1 MAVMIKT
8 GKLLL
13 LFFLLLVNKAN
24 AQQLNNSIDSLIKRT
39 VKDLGEEKNDSI
51 RVRLM
56 GKLSY
61 SYQYVDFKKSFL
73 YADSALR
80 LAKKIDYKIGIAK
93 SYNFLGLTYAT
104 IGKLDLALI
113 NYLAALKENEKSGIE
128 AETAKNLNNIGE
140 TLIKIG
146 DDTTGIKYINRAYRV
161 NKKYNNKNSMAI
173 SLSLMSEV
181 YLYRADYKNALS
193 HLYEA
198 KKTSNHTVGAFD
210 DGYFYNKLGKI
221 YLKQGNLDSA
231 FYSFKKVLNIEDTE
245 PDQKINT
252 LFGLSEIAIAR
263 SDFNESEKLLE
274 QALEIAK
281 KSNARL
287 ELIRVY
293 KGLSDVAYQKNELKN
308 SISYL
313 NKSTS
318 LKDSLLG
325 FQTSGQILNSLNK
338 IINEQKDSENDQLRL
353 ESEIKQSELS
363 KQNTILIILVIGIT
377 ISITLAIIAMFS
389 FRSRNRAYTKLNIA
403 NEIIQKQNQNLEQSI
418 EKRTATIL
426 EKNKKLKDLAYF
438 NSHNVRKHLANILGL
453 IFLIKEEGNNK
464 EYLNLMESE
473 SKSLDE
479 TIKEINKMI
488 HQ

>member
-1 MAVMIKT
+1 MGKI

-13 LFFLLLVNKAN
+13 LLFLLLANKIY
-24 AQQLNNSIDSLIKRT
+24 AQQLNTSVDSLITGTINELNRKNKDT
-39 VKDLGEEKNDSI
+39 VK
-51 RVRLM
+51 VRLM

-61 SYQYVDFKKSFL
+61 LYQYVDFKKSFL
-73 YADSALR
+73 YADSALT
-80 LAKKIDYKIGIAK
+80 LAKKIDYKEGIAK
-93 SYNFLGLTYAT
+93 SYNFLGLTYST
-104 IGKLDLALI
+104 IGKLDLALV
-113 NYLAALKENEKSGIE
+113 NYLAALRENEKNGIE

-146 DDTTGIKYINRAYRV
+146 DDTTGIKYIQRAYRI

-173 SLSLMSEV
+173 SLSLMAEV
-181 YLYRADYKNALS
+181 YLYRKDYKNALL

-198 KKTSNHTVGAFD
+198 KKISIYTDGAFD

-231 FYSFKKVLNIEDTE
+231 FYSFKKVSNIYEAE
-245 PDQKINT
+245 PDKKIGS
-252 LFGLSEIAIAR
+252 LFGLSEIAISK
-263 SDFNESEKLLE
+263 SDFKESNKLLE

-308 SISYL
+308 SIFYL

-325 FQTSGQILNSLNK
+325 FQTSGQILSSLNK
-338 IINEQKDSENDQLRL
+338 IINEQKDRENGQLRL
-353 ESEIKQSELS
+353 ESEIKQNELS
-363 KQNTILIILVIGIT
+363 KQNIILVILIIGIT
-377 ISITLAIIAMFS
+377 ISILLAIIAMFS
-389 FRSRNRAYTKLNIA
+389 YRSRNRAYTKLNVA
-403 NEIIQKQNQNLEQSI
+403 NEIIQKNNQNLEQSV

-426 EKNKKLKDLAYF
+426 EKNKKLEDLAYF
-438 NSHNVRKHLANILGL
+438 NSHNVRRHLANILGL
-453 IFLIKEEGNNK
+453 IFLIKEEGNK
-464 EYLNLMESE
+464 DEYLNLMESE

-488 HQ
+488 QQ